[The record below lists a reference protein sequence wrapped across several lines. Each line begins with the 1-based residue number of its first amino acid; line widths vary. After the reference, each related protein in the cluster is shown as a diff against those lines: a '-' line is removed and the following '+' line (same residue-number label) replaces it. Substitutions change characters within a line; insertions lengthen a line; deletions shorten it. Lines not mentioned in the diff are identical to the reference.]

1 MKNVRELYNNF
12 IVKLQEL
19 TYTIGAAK
27 RIQVISEYVDI
38 RSDDVILDV
47 GGNTG
52 KVTEAYSN
60 NCKEVVVLEPKRN
73 VVEYGKSHRP
83 NIKFVE
89 GQVENIP
96 LPDEYFD
103 KVVASASFHHF
114 SDHDKALEEMKR
126 VLKPDG
132 KIIILEIDPNTP
144 RGKRLKFC
152 ENLFH
157 TGAKL
162 YPPSQLRKKI
172 EEHNLQVLSTDSTSI
187 GYFLTAVKKGSS
199 PTDQGTTQST
209 HMPTPPTTGD
219 NNTPSKHNKGSGG
232 QQQNYH

>member
-1 MKNVRELYNNF
+1 MTIIRELYNNF

-19 TYTIGAAK
+19 IYTIGAAK
-27 RIQVISEYVDI
+27 RVQVMSEHVDI
-38 RSDDVILDV
+38 RSEDVILDI

-60 NCKEVVVLEPKRN
+60 NCKEVIVLEPKRN
-73 VVEYGKSHRP
+73 VVEYGKSRRP

-89 GQVENIP
+89 GEAENIP
-96 LPDEYFD
+96 LPDAYFD

-132 KIIILEIDPNTP
+132 KIIILEIDPNTR
-144 RGKRLKFC
+144 RGERLKFC
-152 ENLFH
+152 ETVFH

-162 YPPSQLRKKI
+162 YQPAQLSKKI
-172 EEHNLQVLSTDSTSI
+172 QAHNLEVLSIDSTTI
-187 GYFLTAVKKGSS
+187 GYFLTAVNRS
-199 PTDQGTTQST
+199 
-209 HMPTPPTTGD
+209 
-219 NNTPSKHNKGSGG
+219 
-232 QQQNYH
+232 

>member
-1 MKNVRELYNNF
+1 MSSVTEKEGIIVMTSISELYNNF

-19 TYTIGAAK
+19 IYTIGVAK
-27 RIQVISEYVDI
+27 RVQVMSEYVDI
-38 RSDDVILDV
+38 RSEDVILDI

-60 NCKEVVVLEPKRN
+60 NCKEVIVLEPKRN
-73 VVEYGKSHRP
+73 VVEYGKSRRP

-89 GQVENIP
+89 GEAENIP
-96 LPDEYFD
+96 LPDAYFD

-132 KIIILEIDPNTP
+132 KIIILEIDPNTR
-144 RGKRLKFC
+144 RGERLKFC
-152 ENLFH
+152 ETVFH

-162 YPPSQLRKKI
+162 YQPAQLSKKI
-172 EEHNLQVLSTDSTSI
+172 QAHNLEVLSIDSTTI
-187 GYFLTAVKKGSS
+187 GYFLTAVNRS
-199 PTDQGTTQST
+199 
-209 HMPTPPTTGD
+209 
-219 NNTPSKHNKGSGG
+219 
-232 QQQNYH
+232 

>member
-1 MKNVRELYNNF
+1 MTSSVTEKEEIIVMKNIRELYNNF

-27 RIQVISEYVDI
+27 RVQVMSEYVDI
-38 RSDDVILDV
+38 RSDDVILDI

-89 GQVENIP
+89 GEAENIP
-96 LPDEYFD
+96 LPDAYFD

-132 KIIILEIDPNTP
+132 KIIILEIDPNT
-144 RGKRLKFC
+144 RMGERLKFC
-152 ENLFH
+152 ETVFH

-162 YPPSQLRKKI
+162 YQPAQLSKKI
-172 EEHNLQVLSTDSTSI
+172 QAHNLEVLSIDSTTI
-187 GYFLTAVKKGSS
+187 GYFLTAVNRS
-199 PTDQGTTQST
+199 
-209 HMPTPPTTGD
+209 
-219 NNTPSKHNKGSGG
+219 
-232 QQQNYH
+232 

>member
-1 MKNVRELYNNF
+1 MTSIRELYNNF

-19 TYTIGAAK
+19 IYTIGAAK
-27 RIQVISEYVDI
+27 RVQVMSEYVDI
-38 RSDDVILDV
+38 RSEDVILDI

-60 NCKEVVVLEPKRN
+60 NYKEVIVLEPKRN
-73 VVEYGKSHRP
+73 VVEYGKSRRP

-89 GQVENIP
+89 GEAENIP
-96 LPDEYFD
+96 LPDAYFD

-132 KIIILEIDPNTP
+132 KIIILEIDPNTR
-144 RGKRLKFC
+144 RGERLKFC
-152 ENLFH
+152 ETVFH

-162 YPPSQLRKKI
+162 YQPAQLGKKI
-172 EEHNLQVLSTDSTSI
+172 QTHNLEVLSIDSTTI
-187 GYFLTAVKKGSS
+187 GYFLTAVNRS
-199 PTDQGTTQST
+199 
-209 HMPTPPTTGD
+209 
-219 NNTPSKHNKGSGG
+219 
-232 QQQNYH
+232 

>member
-1 MKNVRELYNNF
+1 MTSSVTEKEGIIVTKNIREVYNNF

-27 RIQVISEYVDI
+27 RVQVMSEYVDI
-38 RSDDVILDV
+38 RSDDVILDI

-60 NCKEVVVLEPKRN
+60 NCKEVIVLEPKRN

-89 GQVENIP
+89 GQAENIP
-96 LPDEYFD
+96 LPDAYFD

-126 VLKPDG
+126 VLKPHG
-132 KIIILEIDPNTP
+132 KIIILEIDPNT
-144 RGKRLKFC
+144 RRRERLKFC
-152 ENLFH
+152 ETVFH

-162 YPPSQLRKKI
+162 YQPAQLSKKI
-172 EEHNLQVLSTDSTSI
+172 QAHNLEVLSIDSTTI
-187 GYFLTAVKKGSS
+187 G
-199 PTDQGTTQST
+199 
-209 HMPTPPTTGD
+209 
-219 NNTPSKHNKGSGG
+219 
-232 QQQNYH
+232 

>member
-1 MKNVRELYNNF
+1 MTNVRELYNNF

-27 RIQVISEYVDI
+27 RIQVMSEHVDI
-38 RSDDVILDV
+38 RSDDVILDI

-60 NCKEVVVLEPKRN
+60 NCKEVIVLEPKRS
-73 VVEYGKSHRP
+73 VVEYGKSRRP

-89 GQVENIP
+89 GEAENIP
-96 LPDEYFD
+96 LPDAYFD

-132 KIIILEIDPNTP
+132 KIIILEIDPNTR
-144 RGKRLKFC
+144 RGERLKFC
-152 ENLFH
+152 ETVFH

-162 YPPSQLRKKI
+162 YQPAQLSKKI
-172 EEHNLQVLSTDSTSI
+172 QAHNLEVLSIDSTTI
-187 GYFLTAVKKGSS
+187 GYFLTAVNRS
-199 PTDQGTTQST
+199 
-209 HMPTPPTTGD
+209 
-219 NNTPSKHNKGSGG
+219 
-232 QQQNYH
+232 